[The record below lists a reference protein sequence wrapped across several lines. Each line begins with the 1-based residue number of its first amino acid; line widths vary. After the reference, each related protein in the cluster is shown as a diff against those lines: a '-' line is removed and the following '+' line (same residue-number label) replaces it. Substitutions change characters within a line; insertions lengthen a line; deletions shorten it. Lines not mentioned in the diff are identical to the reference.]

1 MPKRHHR
8 VSKVSEE
15 NETHILVTLV
25 EDRPG
30 VMQRVSGLFRKR
42 NFNIDSITV
51 GHSEKPGIS
60 RITLMVAGDEHV
72 LEQVIKQLN
81 KLIEVIK
88 ITELEDENSVQR
100 ELALIKIKVKNEA
113 ARADIVQYTNIFR
126 GRIVDVRKD
135 SMIVEITGDRAKL
148 DAFIESVESFG
159 VIELAK
165 TGVTA
170 MTRGAK

>member
-1 MPKRHHR
+1 M
-8 VSKVSEE
+8 SEE
-15 NETHILVTLV
+15 IETHILVVLV

-30 VMQRVSGLFRKR
+30 VMQRISGLFRKR

-60 RITLMVAGDEHV
+60 RITLMVAGDESV
-72 LEQVIKQLN
+72 LEQVTKQLN

-88 ITELEDENSVQR
+88 ITKLEDENSVTR

-126 GRIVDVRKD
+126 GRIVDVRKE

-159 VIELAK
+159 VVELAK

>member
-1 MPKRHHR
+1 MT
-8 VSKVSEE
+8 EA
-15 NETHILVTLV
+15 NETHILVVLV

-51 GHSEKPGIS
+51 GHSEKEGIS
-60 RITLMVAGDEHV
+60 RITLTVAGDESI
-72 LEQVIKQLN
+72 LEQVTKQLN
-81 KLIEVIK
+81 KLIEVVK
-88 ITELEDENSVQR
+88 ITKLESENSVTR
-100 ELALIKIKVKNEA
+100 ELALIKIKVKNET

-148 DAFIESVESFG
+148 NAFIESVDSFG
-159 VIELAK
+159 VVELAK

>member
-1 MPKRHHR
+1 MTDTD
-8 VSKVSEE
+8 
-15 NETHILVTLV
+15 ETHILVVLV

-51 GHSEKPGIS
+51 GHSEKEGIS
-60 RITLMVAGDEHV
+60 RITLMVAGDERII
-72 LEQVIKQLN
+72 EQVIKQLN
-81 KLIEVIK
+81 KLVEVIK
-88 ITELEDENSVQR
+88 VTKLDRENSVMR
-100 ELALIKIKVKNEA
+100 ELALIKIKVKNET

-135 SMIVEITGDRAKL
+135 SMIVEITGDRAKVN
-148 DAFIESVESFG
+148 AFIESIGSFG
-159 VIELAK
+159 IMELAK

-170 MTRGAK
+170 MTRGPK

>member
-1 MPKRHHR
+1 

-60 RITLMVAGDEHV
+60 RMTLMVAGDEHV

>member
-1 MPKRHHR
+1 M
-8 VSKVSEE
+8 SEE
-15 NETHILVTLV
+15 SETKILVALV

-51 GHSEKPGIS
+51 GHSEKKGIS
-60 RITLMVAGDEHV
+60 RITLTVAGDEKI

-88 ITELEDENSVQR
+88 VTKLEGENSVTR

-148 DAFIESVESFG
+148 NAFIESVESFG

-170 MTRGAK
+170 MTRGRNK

>member
-1 MPKRHHR
+1 MPEGPDR
-8 VSKVSEE
+8 VITMTD
-15 NETHILVTLV
+15 ETHILVALV

-51 GHSEKPGIS
+51 GHSEKEGIS
-60 RITLMVAGDEHV
+60 RITMTVSGDERII
-72 LEQVIKQLN
+72 EQVIKQLN

-88 ITELEDENSVQR
+88 VTKLDNENSVMR

-113 ARADIVQYTNIFR
+113 VRGDIVQYVNIFR
-126 GRIVDVRKD
+126 GRIVDVRQD
-135 SMIVEITGDRAKL
+135 SMIVEITGDNEKI
-148 DAFIESVESFG
+148 DAFIESVRSFG
-159 VIELAK
+159 IAEFAK

-170 MTRGAK
+170 MTRGQK

>member
-1 MPKRHHR
+1 MPEGPNR
-8 VSKVSEE
+8 VITMTD
-15 NETHILVTLV
+15 ETHILVALV

-51 GHSEKPGIS
+51 GHSEKEGIS
-60 RITLMVAGDEHV
+60 RITMTVSGDERII
-72 LEQVIKQLN
+72 EQVIKQLN

-88 ITELEDENSVQR
+88 VTKLDNENSVMR
-100 ELALIKIKVKNEA
+100 ELALVKIKVKNEA
-113 ARADIVQYTNIFR
+113 ARGDMVQYVNIFR

-135 SMIVEITGDRAKL
+135 SMIVEITGDNEKI
-148 DAFIESVESFG
+148 DAFIESVSSFG
-159 VIELAK
+159 IAELAK

-170 MTRGAK
+170 MTRGQK

>member
-1 MPKRHHR
+1 M
-8 VSKVSEE
+8 SEE

-60 RITLMVAGDEHV
+60 RITLMVAGDESV

-88 ITELEDENSVQR
+88 ITKLEGENSVTR

-113 ARADIVQYTNIFR
+113 SRADIVQYTNIFR

-159 VIELAK
+159 VVELAK

>member
-1 MPKRHHR
+1 MPEGPNR
-8 VSKVSEE
+8 VITMM
-15 NETHILVTLV
+15 NETHILVALV

-51 GHSEKPGIS
+51 GHSEKEGIS
-60 RITLMVAGDEHV
+60 RITLTVSGDERII
-72 LEQVIKQLN
+72 EQVIKQLN

-88 ITELEDENSVQR
+88 VTKLDNENSVMR
-100 ELALIKIKVKNEA
+100 ELALVKIKVKNEA
-113 ARADIVQYTNIFR
+113 ARGDMVQYVNIFR

-135 SMIVEITGDRAKL
+135 SMIVEITGDNEKI
-148 DAFIESVESFG
+148 DAFIESVSSFG
-159 VIELAK
+159 IAELAK

-170 MTRGAK
+170 MTRGQK

>member
-1 MPKRHHR
+1 M
-8 VSKVSEE
+8 SEE

-60 RITLMVAGDEHV
+60 RITLMVAGDESV

-88 ITELEDENSVQR
+88 ITELKDENSVTR
-100 ELALIKIKVKNEA
+100 ELALIKIKVKNET

-170 MTRGAK
+170 MTRGANK

>member
-1 MPKRHHR
+1 M
-8 VSKVSEE
+8 
-15 NETHILVTLV
+15 NADETHVLVALV

-51 GHSEKPGIS
+51 GHSEKEGIS
-60 RITLMVAGDEHV
+60 RITLTVAGDESI

-81 KLIEVIK
+81 KLIEVVK
-88 ITELEDENSVQR
+88 VTKLESENSVMR

-113 ARADIVQYTNIFR
+113 SRADIVQYTNIFR

-148 DAFIESVESFG
+148 DAFIESVDSFG
-159 VIELAK
+159 VVELAK

>member
-1 MPKRHHR
+1 M
-8 VSKVSEE
+8 SEE
-15 NETHILVTLV
+15 NETHILVVLV

-51 GHSEKPGIS
+51 GHSEKEGIS
-60 RITLMVAGDEHV
+60 RMTLTVAGDESI

-81 KLIEVIK
+81 KLIEVVK
-88 ITELEDENSVQR
+88 ITKLEGENSVTR

-148 DAFIESVESFG
+148 NAFIESVDSFG

-170 MTRGAK
+170 MIRGAK

>member
-1 MPKRHHR
+1 M
-8 VSKVSEE
+8 SKVSEE

-60 RITLMVAGDEHV
+60 RMTLMVAGDEHV

>member
-1 MPKRHHR
+1 MTDIDE
-8 VSKVSEE
+8 SY
-15 NETHILVTLV
+15 ILVVLV

-51 GHSEKPGIS
+51 GHSEKEGIS
-60 RITLMVAGDEHV
+60 RITLTVAGDERI

-88 ITELEDENSVQR
+88 ITKLDSENSVMR

-113 ARADIVQYTNIFR
+113 SRADIVQYANIFR

-135 SMIVEITGDRAKL
+135 SMIVEITGDKAKIG
-148 DAFIESVESFG
+148 AFIELLGSFG
-159 VIELAK
+159 IVELAK

-170 MTRGAK
+170 MTRGPK

>member
-1 MPKRHHR
+1 MPKRYHR
-8 VSKVSEE
+8 VRTM
-15 NETHILVTLV
+15 NADETHVLVALV

-30 VMQRVSGLFRKR
+30 VMQGVSGLFRKR

-51 GHSEKPGIS
+51 GHSEKEGIS
-60 RITLMVAGDEHV
+60 RITLTVAGDESI

-81 KLIEVIK
+81 KLIEVVK
-88 ITELEDENSVQR
+88 VTKLESENSVMR

-113 ARADIVQYTNIFR
+113 SRADIVQYTNIFR

-148 DAFIESVESFG
+148 DAFIESVDSFG
-159 VIELAK
+159 VVELAK